1 MIIAAVKTREELDAA
16 KLSGVKIIFDLS
28 PDILSLEE
36 VVREAHSCGKRIF
49 LHMDLAEGIG
59 KDKAGLQYVKQKKVD
74 GIISTRVSIIKAA
87 RDVGLFTVQRFFTV
101 DSHSIDTT
109 LESIKSSKPDMIEV
123 MPGIATKV
131 IAKLK
136 GQLNIPIIGGGLV
149 DTADEVRAIL
159 RSGAS
164 GVSTSKRELWELMK

>member
-1 MIIAAVKTREELDAA
+1 MQ
-16 KLSGVKIIFDLS
+16 
-28 PDILSLEE
+28 
-36 VVREAHSCGKRIF
+36 
-49 LHMDLAEGIG
+49 GIG

-87 RDVGLFTVQRFFTV
+87 RDVGLFTVQRFFAV

-164 GVSTSKRELWELMK
+164 GVSTSKKELLHN